1 MHVNQIGFLVLSY
14 LCEAMGEQLRPFYK
28 GMFPM
33 LQSALEDTRSVQVPL
48 NAIQYVLFES
58 LSGSCPM

>member
-1 MHVNQIGFLVLSY
+1 VLSY
-14 LCEAMGEQLRPFYK
+14 VCEAMGDQLRPFYK

-48 NAIQYVLFES
+48 NAIQYVGC
-58 LSGSCPM
+58 SGPFMAARSRG